1 MNKESFLKKLET
13 KQPLALKSFNYD
25 LLPEAFE
32 YDSELS
38 IKCNTHGVFIQKA
51 YKHLS
56 KATCRSC
63 WLDKKGDL
71 RALTTEDFIAK
82 SKSRFGDKFVYD
94 KTEYI
99 RKDIALTLTCP
110 SHGDIVLTPDQ
121 HRWSKHGCP
130 QCDYDIPRIIQ
141 KEKVLDKAREIHGER
156 YDYSRV
162 HYENMDNKVEI
173 ICYRHGS
180 FWQSLYDHTAR
191 TTICPQCSREADK
204 LTLEEFIQRSKAI
217 HGDSYDYGKVKYED
231 AQTNV
236 IITCKKHGDFTQRAY
251 SHLSGNKC
259 KKCHIEENRLSAEEF
274 IKNAKEVH
282 GNKYDYSKVRYTGN
296 KKVVEIVC
304 PDHGSFWQKPNS
316 HVSGKNGC
324 RVCSESKG
332 EQATAK
338 CLDQYGI
345 EYIREYRIENYRY
358 RYDFY
363 LPKLN
368 IYIEFHGAQH
378 YRPVDYFG
386 GEKTFLK
393 IQERDE
399 EKELLVIQSGG
410 ELIVLNYLN
419 LIQGS
424 VEKELIRRLKKI
436 HKYWFVVNGEI
447 QVFDTTSELYKTFDI
462 PLKVLSKN
470 VVLEIAKKIKDFKV
484 LF

>member
-191 TTICPQCSREADK
+191 TTICPQCSR
-204 LTLEEFIQRSKAI
+204 
-217 HGDSYDYGKVKYED
+217 
-231 AQTNV
+231 
-236 IITCKKHGDFTQRAY
+236 
-251 SHLSGNKC
+251 
-259 KKCHIEENRLSAEEF
+259 
-274 IKNAKEVH
+274 
-282 GNKYDYSKVRYTGN
+282 
-296 KKVVEIVC
+296 
-304 PDHGSFWQKPNS
+304 
-316 HVSGKNGC
+316 
-324 RVCSESKG
+324 
-332 EQATAK
+332 
-338 CLDQYGI
+338 
-345 EYIREYRIENYRY
+345 
-358 RYDFY
+358 
-363 LPKLN
+363 
-368 IYIEFHGAQH
+368 
-378 YRPVDYFG
+378 
-386 GEKTFLK
+386 
-393 IQERDE
+393 
-399 EKELLVIQSGG
+399 
-410 ELIVLNYLN
+410 
-419 LIQGS
+419 
-424 VEKELIRRLKKI
+424 
-436 HKYWFVVNGEI
+436 
-447 QVFDTTSELYKTFDI
+447 
-462 PLKVLSKN
+462 
-470 VVLEIAKKIKDFKV
+470 
-484 LF
+484 